1 MELSYS
7 FGHFQLFPERR
18 ALLAG
23 DQPLKLGGRAFDVL
37 TALVQRSD
45 RVLSKHELMDIA
57 WPRLVVEENNLN
69 VQIVMLRKLLGFPAI
84 ATVPGRGYCF
94 ALPVIQVGGPPGR
107 SDASG
112 GANSAPLRATDGG
125 PGGSQAEPDA
135 RKPRTNLPPHLP
147 PLYGR
152 AEDLAAVGS
161 LLCQHPIV
169 TVTGAGGIGKTRL
182 GQAVAAQAL
191 AGTASGVWWIE
202 LAPLNRG
209 GLVPATVAAVLGLE
223 LSAGRDP
230 TQAVLAHLRGQSAV
244 LVLDNCEHVLDAV
257 AGFAAALCASQ
268 APGSAIRLLVT
279 SQEVLKMTEEHIYR
293 LGTLTLP
300 DAGANAGAGLSPAA
314 VAASG
319 AGALFLARARAVES
333 RFEITAKNVDA
344 VVEICRRLDGIPLA
358 IELAVA
364 RLPLLGIEGVRAK
377 LNERFNVL
385 TGGARAMLRRHQ
397 TLRAALDW
405 SHSLLS
411 PAEQAVF
418 RRLAVFA
425 GGFRLE
431 AAQYVAHDDAIDEW
445 DVLEHLGALVDKSL
459 VLAEGD
465 PLPRYRLLETTRLF
479 GLERLGAAG
488 ETESTLQRHVQAMVA
503 LIAEQ
508 ARAIHDRFR
517 TPSESAQLA
526 LEVDNVRAALDW
538 LEQGRD
544 TAAHLDDLAIE
555 LGGLAGDVLSAA
567 SGEAE
572 GFERTLALRSRI
584 GAATPPQT
592 AARFWLMLADMGAV
606 AGHAASYE
614 AAMRAAALYA
624 ELNDDAMRYR
634 CLSIQ
639 IAVGARLGMGA
650 LLEPAVIEARRIKSA
665 QAPVQRIYFCWACY
679 RWAMSQGR
687 CEEALAFAQEQ
698 ARIAHE
704 ADMPTYGMSTT
715 GDTVV
720 DCELALGRV
729 DAADAHSREA
739 LAWLESRPG
748 TRYRLAHV
756 VDTRVRVLIEQGKA
770 EEAIDMARRALQL
783 TRNEGFQF
791 RLIEPLALNA
801 ARQGRLRDAAWLTG
815 HIDASYAQRGEVRWP
830 NVAAQRLELDALLAA
845 GLAPQ
850 ALGELR
856 AEGASATVEA
866 AFARAFGDA

>member
-7 FGHFQLFPERR
+7 FGHFRLLPGRR
-18 ALLAG
+18 TLLAG
-23 DQPLKLGGRAFDVL
+23 EQPLKLGGRAFDVL

-84 ATVPGRGYCF
+84 ATVPGRGYRF
-94 ALPVIQVGGPPGR
+94 ALPVTQVGGPSNADDGAEIALPG
-107 SDASG
+107 AAHAG
-112 GANSAPLRATDGG
+112 PDGN
-125 PGGSQAEPDA
+125 QAELDA
-135 RKPRTNLPPHLP
+135 RQQRTNLPPHLP

-152 AEDLAAVGS
+152 AEDLAAVAS
-161 LLCQHPIV
+161 LLSQHPIV

-191 AGTASGVWWIE
+191 AGTDGGVWWIE

-209 GLVPATVAAVLGLE
+209 ALLPTTVAVALGLE

-257 AGFAAALCASQ
+257 AGFATAVCASA

-300 DAGANAGAGLSPAA
+300 DAGTNADAGLSPAS

-319 AGALFLARARAVES
+319 AGALFLARARAVDS

-385 TGGARAMLRRHQ
+385 TGGARAVLRRHQ

-418 RRLAVFA
+418 RRLGVFA
-425 GGFRLE
+425 GGFTLE
-431 AAQYVAHDDAIDEW
+431 AAQRVAHDDAIDDW
-445 DVLEHLGALVDKSL
+445 DVLEHVGALVDKSL

-488 ETESTLQRHVQAMVA
+488 ETEVTLQRHMQAMVV
-503 LIAEQ
+503 LLAEQ
-508 ARAIHDRFR
+508 ERAIRDRFR
-517 TPSESAQLA
+517 TPAESAQLA

-544 TAAHLDDLAIE
+544 TAVHLDDLAIE
-555 LGGLAGDVLSAA
+555 LGAVAGQVLSAA

-572 GFERTLALRSRI
+572 AFERTLALRSRI
-584 GAATPPQT
+584 GAATPPRT
-592 AARFWLMLADMGAV
+592 AARFWAMLADLGAV
-606 AGHAASYE
+606 AGHAASYD
-614 AAMRAAALYA
+614 AAVRAAALYA

-639 IAVGARLGMGA
+639 IAIGARLGMGA
-650 LLEPAVIEARRIKSA
+650 RLEPAVTEARRIEPA
-665 QAPVQRIYFCWACY
+665 DAALPRVYFCWACY
-679 RWAMSQGR
+679 RWLMSQGR
-687 CEEALAFAQEQ
+687 CEEALASAQAQ

-704 ADMPTYGMSTT
+704 AGMPMYGISTT

-720 DCELALGRV
+720 DCELALGRIE
-729 DAADAHSREA
+729 AADAHSREA

-756 VDTRVRVLIEQGKA
+756 VDTRARVLIEQGKA

-783 TRNEGFQF
+783 TRNEGFSF

-815 HIDASYAQRGEVRWP
+815 HVDASYAQRGEVRWP
-830 NVAAQRLELDALLAA
+830 DMTARRAQLDALLAA
-845 GLAPQ
+845 GLEPQ
-850 ALGELR
+850 ALGDLR